1 MLKPDSEIYI
11 RLLEKFG
18 LKAEEC
24 LFIDDMEANTE
35 TAQELGWK
43 TYCFDGDVN
52 KLKNHIR
59 KILEEERNAD
69 K

>member
-24 LFIDDMEANTE
+24 LFIDDSEANIRAAE
-35 TAQELGWK
+35 ALGF
-43 TYCFDGDVN
+43 YGLVFDKRDPQSM
-52 KLKNHIR
+52 IR
-59 KILEEERNAD
+59 RVDEIIASEK